1 MDRKRYASNGR
12 ELFEVDIMRTN
23 FKMEDKYI
31 KMIRGDTLSFG
42 IQIMEDNEGKPLS
55 QDLDFAHFV
64 CKSNNYINRYIFDK
78 TLNDGITKVGQGEYV
93 VRVDPRDTKY
103 AKAGKYLYEL
113 EIGLNGDVFTVM
125 QGVLELQQ
133 DVRY

>member
-1 MDRKRYASNGR
+1 
-12 ELFEVDIMRTN
+12 MRTN

-42 IQIMEDNEGKPLS
+42 IQIMEDNEGTPLS

-64 CKSNNYINRYIFDK
+64 CRSNNGLNQYIFDK
-78 TLNDGITKVGQGEYV
+78 TLSDGITKANQGEYI
-93 VRVDPRDTKY
+93 VRVAPEDTKY
-103 AKAGKYLYEL
+103 EKVGKYFYEL
-113 EIGLNGDVFTVM
+113 EIGLNGDVYTVM
-125 QGVLELQQ
+125 QGLLELQQ